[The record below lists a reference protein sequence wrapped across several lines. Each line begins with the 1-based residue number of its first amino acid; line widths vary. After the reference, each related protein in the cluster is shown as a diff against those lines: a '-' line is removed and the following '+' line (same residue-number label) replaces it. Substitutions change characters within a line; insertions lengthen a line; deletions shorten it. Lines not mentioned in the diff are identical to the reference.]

1 MEEKTGKSKKPV
13 LKRKHFILALIAV
26 CAIAVIAEGVLLA
39 VTFSKKKGKKSDDKK
54 SAVEIPE
61 VPEGM
66 KLVWRVAKMV
76 ESYSESSD
84 SSGMVHETRYS
95 YDELGRLSSRETKSF
110 RSEEVYYTGLRR
122 LYYEG
127 PGVRTV
133 LYRSDGDGPIS
144 EDGFNGMMF
153 SIIEPKAGE
162 GTGILLGSSKRNG
175 YEVNLDEK
183 GRWESITLYVNIEGK
198 YYETYSFSYDEEGRI
213 NRCMHRI
220 RKGAEDQE
228 RVEYELEFLYGE
240 EDPEHVWVT
249 WRYPETSTTLW
260 EYQNGRLESK
270 LTRNATDARFVT
282 TEWKYENDGFSSEYQ
297 YDISGLLTKRID
309 RCKIMLSQ
317 PSDGSPDD
325 FESIILECETSEGVE
340 EKFIKDD
347 KGRVIEIGRWY
358 NYNDTE
364 LIVLSDESSPDLIL
378 YRLQYDDEGRVISKY
393 YYRDDSETTYEYDG
407 NGFVSKAIVKNQTNG
422 KVTSTMTWEYIPLV
436 VPAQ

>member
-61 VPEGM
+61 VPDGM

-95 YDELGRLSSRETKSF
+95 YDELGRLSSRETKSLHAGKVNSALLNRF
-110 RSEEVYYTGLRR
+110 
-122 LYYEG
+122 YYEG
-127 PGVRTV
+127 AGVRNV
-133 LYRSDGDGPIS
+133 LYRSYGSEPIS
-144 EDGFNGMMF
+144 EDSFDYMMF
-153 SIIEPKAGE
+153 NIIEPKAGE
-162 GTGILLGSSKRNG
+162 GTGISLVPPNRNG

-260 EYQNGRLESK
+260 EYQNGRLEGK

-282 TEWKYENDGFSSEYQ
+282 TVWNYENDGFSSEYQ

-309 RCKIMLSQ
+309 RCKIMLAQ

-325 FESIILECETSEGVE
+325 YESIILECETTEGCE

-347 KGRVIEIGRWY
+347 KGRVIEAARRYTTG
-358 NYNDTE
+358 E
-364 LIVLSDESSPDLIL
+364 SPEKAALS
-378 YRLQYDDEGRVISKY
+378 
-393 YYRDDSETTYEYDG
+393 
-407 NGFVSKAIVKNQTNG
+407 N
-422 KVTSTMTWEYIPLV
+422 KVR
-436 VPAQ
+436 

>member
-1 MEEKTGKSKKPV
+1 MGEKAEKPKKPV

-26 CAIAVIAEGVLLA
+26 CAIAVITEGVLLA

-61 VPEGM
+61 VPDGM

-95 YDELGRLSSRETKSF
+95 YDELGRLTSRETKSLHAG
-110 RSEEVYYTGLRR
+110 EVNSALLNRF
-122 LYYEG
+122 YYEG
-127 PGVRTV
+127 AGVRNV
-133 LYRSDGDGPIS
+133 LYSSYGSEPIS
-144 EDGFNGMMF
+144 EDSFDYMMF
-153 SIIEPKAGE
+153 NIIEPKAGE
-162 GTGILLGSSKRNG
+162 GTGISLVPPNRNG

-270 LTRNATDARFVT
+270 LTRTATDARFVT
-282 TEWKYENDGFSSEYQ
+282 TEWKYENGGFSSEYQ

-309 RCKIMLSQ
+309 RCRIMLAQ

-325 FESIILECETSEGVE
+325 YESIILECETTEGCE

-347 KGRVIEIGRWY
+347 KGRVIEAARRYTTG
-358 NYNDTE
+358 
-364 LIVLSDESSPDLIL
+364 ESPEKLL
-378 YRLQYDDEGRVISKY
+378 YQIKYDDEGKVI
-393 YYRDDSETTYEYDG
+393 YRYDSRNHSETTYEYDE
-407 NGFVSKAIVKNQTNG
+407 NGFVSKAIVKSQTSG
-422 KVTSTMTWEYIPLV
+422 KVMSTMTLEYIPLV